1 MRLILT
7 ILVIALLFG
16 AVGLLFKALRWLV
29 IIALAI
35 AAYGAITGYRRRS

>member
-1 MRLILT
+1 VRVILA

-16 AVGLLFKALRWLV
+16 AVGLVFRALRWLV

-35 AAYGAITGYRRRS
+35 AAYGAITGFRRRT